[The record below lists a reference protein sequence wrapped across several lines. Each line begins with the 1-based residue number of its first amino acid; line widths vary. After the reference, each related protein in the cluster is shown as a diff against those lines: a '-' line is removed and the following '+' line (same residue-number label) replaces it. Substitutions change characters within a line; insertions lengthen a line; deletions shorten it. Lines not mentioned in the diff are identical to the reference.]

1 MLKEWPGLPGW
12 FWPIC
17 AVWELAAIGLMWAD
31 QAEISR
37 ALLYIFFGGVLSSVT
52 VLKSPSP
59 KYMIL
64 PMPVLM
70 IGIVAS
76 MAAHENRPFSDP
88 DAYAL
93 IGGFAFGV
101 ALEQLGGAAGKGKKK

>member
-1 MLKEWPGLPGW
+1 MLKEWPGLPSW
-12 FWPIC
+12 FWPVC
-17 AVWELAAIGLMWAD
+17 GLWELVAVGLLWAD

-37 ALLYIFFGGVLSSVT
+37 TMLYIFFGGVFSSVT
-52 VLKSPSP
+52 VLKSPTP

-70 IGIVAS
+70 TGVLAA
-76 MAAHENRPFSDP
+76 MALHDKRPFSDP
-88 DAYAL
+88 DMYAI

-101 ALEQLGGAAGKGKKK
+101 ALEQLGGSAGKGKKK